1 MSEMERVLEF
11 VAAAES
17 DGRRADV
24 VVSAASG
31 ITRSA
36 AQKLIEDGAVTV
48 NGETTAKNRKIAV
61 GDKVTVTFPEAAA
74 PDAKPED
81 IPLDIVYEDGDIV
94 VVNKPAGMV
103 VHPAPGHESGTLV
116 SALLFH
122 CRGTLSSI
130 NGVERPGIVH
140 RIDRDTTGLIA
151 VAKNDAAHL
160 FLSEQLKD
168 HTMRREYT
176 AIVVGRLPESGTVDL
191 AISRH
196 PTDRKK
202 MAPSRP
208 GDLSARDAVT
218 HYETV
223 CTEGGFSLV
232 TCRLETGRT
241 HQIRVH
247 MASIGHPV
255 LGDPVYGGDGT
266 LFGKRHPSLFTG
278 QMLHAR
284 RLTLIHPATGREMTF
299 SAPYPENFVKC
310 AELIGLSPLP

>member
-11 VAAAES
+11 VADAES
-17 DGRRADV
+17 EGCRADV

-151 VAKNDAAHL
+151 VAKNDTAHL

-176 AIVVGRLPESGTVDL
+176 AIVVGRLPESGTVEC

-299 SAPYPENFVKC
+299 TAPYPENFVKC

>member
-17 DGRRADV
+17 EGCRADV

-176 AIVVGRLPESGTVDL
+176 AIVVGRLPESGTVEC

-299 SAPYPENFVKC
+299 TAPYPENFVKC